1 MFALVDCN
9 NFYVSCERIFN
20 PALCGRPAVVLSNN
34 DGCFI
39 ARSEEAKA
47 IGLGMGAPAFKSQ
60 ALLRRHNVAVYSA
73 NFALYGD
80 MSARV
85 MNTLATFSP
94 DIEIYSI
101 DECFLGL
108 DGFGRFDLEGYAR
121 EICRTVHRHTGIP
134 VSIGIGPTKTLAK
147 AANRMAKKNPVLAGV
162 AILRSEADIHAAL
175 GAMAVEHVWG
185 IGNQYAAFL
194 HERGVHTALDL
205 ARLPA
210 PWVRR
215 HLHITG
221 ARVQEELNGR
231 SCLALELV
239 RPSKQTI
246 CTSRSF
252 GTPVSD
258 YDGLLHAV
266 AHFTSKC
273 AFKLR
278 REGSK
283 ASLLTVFACTSPF
296 APKKER
302 YWGTRTI
309 GLGEASSDAI
319 VLLAAAER
327 ALACFFRE
335 GYGYR
340 KAGVI
345 VAGMV
350 PCGSPGQMELALFD
364 TVPLPEKQISSG
376 IVMEALD
383 RLNARYGPGTVRLAS
398 DVRTGWK
405 QRQELLSPQ
414 YTTSWND
421 IIEVKA

>member
-9 NFYVSCERIFN
+9 NFYVSCERVFN
-20 PALCGRPAVVLSNN
+20 PALCGRPVVVLSNN

-47 IGLGMGAPAFKSQ
+47 IGLGMGAPAFKSEG
-60 ALLRRHNVAVYSA
+60 LLRRHDVAVYSA
-73 NFALYGD
+73 NFTLYGD
-80 MSARV
+80 MSARI
-85 MNTLATFSP
+85 MNTLAGFAP

-101 DECFLGL
+101 DECFLGFG
-108 DGFGRFDLEGYAR
+108 GFGHFDLERYAQ
-121 EICRTVHRHTGIP
+121 EIRRTVRRNTGIP

-147 AANRMAKKNPVLAGV
+147 AANRMAKKNPNLKGL
-162 AILRSEADIHAAL
+162 AILLSDADIHAAL
-175 GAMAVEHVWG
+175 ESIAVEHVWG
-185 IGNQYAAFL
+185 IGSRYARFL
-194 HERGVHTALDL
+194 HERRVHTALDF

-210 PWVRR
+210 PWVRK

-239 RPSKQTI
+239 RPPKQTI

-252 GTPVSD
+252 GMPVGT
-258 YDGLLHAV
+258 YDELQYAV

-278 REGSK
+278 REGSR

-296 APKKER
+296 APNEDR

-309 GLGEASSDAI
+309 EIGEASNDTM

-327 ALACFFRE
+327 ALASLFRK

-345 VAGMV
+345 AGGIVSCEGPEQTVLPLFRDDPV
-350 PCGSPGQMELALFD
+350 PG
-364 TVPLPEKQISSG
+364 KQTRSSL
-376 IVMEALD
+376 VMEALD

-398 DVRTGWK
+398 DTRYGWK
-405 QRQELLSPQ
+405 QRQERLSPH

-421 IIEVKA
+421 IIEVKV

>member
-9 NFYVSCERIFN
+9 NFYVSCERVFN
-20 PALCGRPAVVLSNN
+20 PALCGRPVVVLSNN

-47 IGLGMGAPAFKSQ
+47 IGLGMGAPAFKSE

-85 MNTLATFSP
+85 MNTLAAFSP

-108 DGFGRFDLEGYAR
+108 DGFGRFDLDAYAR
-121 EICRTVHRHTGIP
+121 EIRRTVCRNTGIP

-147 AANRMAKKNPVLAGV
+147 AANRMAKKNPPLAGV
-162 AILRSEADIHAAL
+162 AILRSEADIHTAL
-175 GAMAVEHVWG
+175 ATMAVEHVWG
-185 IGNQYAAFL
+185 IGQRYAAFL
-194 HERGVHTALDL
+194 HQRGIHTALDF

-210 PWVRR
+210 PWVRK

-221 ARVQEELNGR
+221 ARVREELNGR

-252 GTPVSD
+252 GSPVSD
-258 YDGLLHAV
+258 YEGLQHAV
-266 AHFTSKC
+266 AHFASKC

-278 REGSK
+278 RERSK

-296 APKKER
+296 APKEER

-309 GLGEASSDAI
+309 GLGEGSNDSI
-319 VLLAAAER
+319 VLLAAAAR

-335 GYGYR
+335 GYGYK

-345 VAGMV
+345 VGGMI
-350 PCGSPGQMELALFD
+350 PCGSPEQTVLSLFD
-364 TVPLPEKQISSG
+364 NGPLPEKQARSG
-376 IVMEALD
+376 QVMEALD
-383 RLNARYGPGTVRLAS
+383 RLNARYGPGTVRIAS
-398 DVRTGWK
+398 DVHSGWK
-405 QRQELLSPQ
+405 QRQERLSGH

>member
-9 NFYVSCERIFN
+9 NFYVSCERVFN
-20 PALCGRPAVVLSNN
+20 PALCGRPVVVLSNN

-47 IGLGMGAPAFKSQ
+47 IGLGMGAPAFKSEH
-60 ALLRRHNVAVYSA
+60 LLRRHKVALYSA
-73 NFALYGD
+73 NFTLYGD

-85 MNTLATFSP
+85 MNTLAGFSP

-108 DGFGRFDLEGYAR
+108 EGFGRFDLEEYAR
-121 EICRTVHRHTGIP
+121 RIRRTVHRNTGIP

-147 AANRMAKKNPVLAGV
+147 AANRMAKKNHALQGV

-175 GAMAVEHVWG
+175 KTMNVEQVWG
-185 IGNQYAAFL
+185 IGHRYAAFL
-194 HERGVHTALDL
+194 QERDVYTALDF

-210 PWVRR
+210 PWVRK

-239 RPSKQTI
+239 RPAKQTI

-252 GTPVSD
+252 GSPVSAFE
-258 YDGLLHAV
+258 GLQHAV

-278 REGSK
+278 REHSK

-296 APKKER
+296 APKEER

-309 GLGEASSDAI
+309 GLSEPSNDTI
-319 VLLAAAER
+319 VLLAAAQR
-327 ALACFFRE
+327 ALAALFRT
-335 GYGYR
+335 GYAYK

-345 VAGMV
+345 VGGMV
-350 PCGSPGQMELALFD
+350 PCGSPGQTVLPLFD
-364 TVPLPEKQISSG
+364 EGMLPEKEVRSAL
-376 IVMEALD
+376 VMEALD
-383 RLNARYGPGTVRLAS
+383 RLNARYGPGTVRMAS
-398 DVRTGWK
+398 DVRSGWK
-405 QRQELLSPQ
+405 QRQERLSPH

-421 IIEVKA
+421 IIEVKT